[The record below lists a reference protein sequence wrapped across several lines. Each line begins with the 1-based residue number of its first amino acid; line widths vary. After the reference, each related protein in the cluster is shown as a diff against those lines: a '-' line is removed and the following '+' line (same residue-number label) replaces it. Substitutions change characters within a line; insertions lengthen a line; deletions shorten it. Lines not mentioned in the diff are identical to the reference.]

1 LNDKALEIF
10 GPTIHTRWN
19 GQDRNL
25 KDELISHMVNL
36 FGNTFNKKVVT
47 QLAGESLKYTR
58 AQYRKRLEENLKYE
72 HPPMVSEKEWKALIE
87 DAKENLLKRQGKEP
101 RPGKARY
108 DTYHI
113 FSEICSIFFFFFLNN
128 NCDI

>member
-1 LNDKALEIF
+1 MTRHWNVF

-25 KDELISHMVNL
+25 KDELIIHMVNL

-47 QLAGESLKYTR
+47 HLASESLKYTR
-58 AQYRKRLEENLKYE
+58 AQYRQRLEENLKYE
-72 HPPMVSEKEWKALIE
+72 FPPMVWEKEWKELIE
-87 DAKENLLKRQGKEP
+87 DAKENFLKRQGKEP

-113 FSEICSIFFFFFLNN
+113 FSEICSIFYFFCFK
-128 NCDI
+128 